1 VKTEVPIGASP
12 AETDI
17 NEQAPASFAGGMLP
31 NDVSAY
37 APRVTKALLKIWQDL
52 LHVADINTDSD
63 FFELGGD
70 SLAAIRMLERI
81 GREFG
86 EELLEPDVI
95 YTASTFQELTNAIT
109 DALLQREHHAPNS
122 SLGPLQA

>member
-1 VKTEVPIGASP
+1 MKTEVPIGASP

-17 NEQAPASFAGGMLP
+17 DEPAPAPFPGGVLP
-31 NDVSAY
+31 DDVSSY
-37 APRVTKALLKIWQDL
+37 APRVTTALLAIWQDL
-52 LHVADINTDSD
+52 LHVTDITPDDD

-86 EELLEPDVI
+86 EELLEPDII
-95 YTASTFQELTNAIT
+95 YTASSFQELTNAIT
-109 DALLQREHHAPNS
+109 DALVRREHHAV
-122 SLGPLQA
+122 QA